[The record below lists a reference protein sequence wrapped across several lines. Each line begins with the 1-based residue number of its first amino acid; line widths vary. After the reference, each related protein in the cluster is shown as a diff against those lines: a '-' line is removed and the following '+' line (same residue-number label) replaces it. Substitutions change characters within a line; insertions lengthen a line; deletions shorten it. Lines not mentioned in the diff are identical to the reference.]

1 MIYKTFY
8 LAQNPSQEYQYQN
21 GLWVKRARGSK
32 QTFYAVDSNGQ
43 SVLNNL
49 YKPKS
54 KLKPYWMYST
64 TIKIVAGIGIIYAGL
79 YLYQTIQKKTVK
91 TV

>member
-21 GLWVKRARGSK
+21 GIWVKRARGSK

-43 SVLNNL
+43 NVLNNVH
-49 YKPKS
+49 KPKS
-54 KLKPYWMYST
+54 KLKPFWMYSA
-64 TIKIVAGIGIIYAGL
+64 TIKIVAGIGIAYAGL
-79 YLYQTIQKKTVK
+79 YLYQMLQKKPIKV
-91 TV
+91 V